1 MAELETRG
9 QRPASGGL
17 HCDGQDFAR
26 MLGVATAWLER
37 YVPAIN
43 ALNVFPVPDGDTGTN
58 MLLSMQAALKEVRES
73 SSDSVV
79 AAAKAAAYGSLM
91 GARGNSGVILS
102 QILRGLANGL
112 EGAETMGS
120 QEFARGLSQGSIT
133 AYQGVIQPVEGTML
147 TVVREAAEAAQAAAS
162 AGADLIGVLE
172 RTVAA
177 ARQSVAKTTSL
188 LDVLREAGVVDA
200 GGEGLYVILD
210 GCLRYL
216 KGEELPI
223 AQLPQMAP
231 GVRLEAPA
239 PTGQGQMEWGY
250 CTEFI
255 IQGQALSLPRIRK
268 RIAGLGD
275 SALVVGDS
283 DLIKVHVHTFDPGKV
298 LSFASGQGILHKI
311 KIDNMQDQHHQYL
324 LLGQESSQAEVEV
337 SPGPLRP
344 FLRPRGSQDRGALPE
359 SRGDLDIGVVAVV
372 VGEGLRRVFE
382 SLGATG
388 VVPGG
393 QTMNPSTQEI
403 LGPLEAQ
410 PSEHIILLPNNKNIW
425 MAAEQARVL
434 SKKQVRVVPTQTL
447 PQGVAALLAF
457 NPKLDLETNLQAMH
471 KAAGSVH
478 TLEITTAVRPTS
490 SQGIGVKKGHFIAL
504 LNDQLV
510 AAGPTLQAVVRRGLG
525 ALPAE
530 QFEVITLYYGDQIDP
545 DRAQELADQIRRWYP
560 QQQVECIHGGQPHY
574 PYIISVE

>member
-210 GCLRYL
+210 GFLRYL

-324 LLGQESSQAEVEV
+324 LLGQEAGRAKAEVGPSLGTLAPSISRPEARV
-337 SPGPLRP
+337 EPG
-344 FLRPRGSQDRGALPE
+344 
-359 SRGDLDIGVVAVV
+359 IGVVAVV

-425 MAAEQARVL
+425 MAAEQARKL

-490 SQGIGVKKGHFIAL
+490 SQGIVVKKGHFIAL